1 MKKLMACLLL
11 VGIIFAGCA
20 NKNYSGDK
28 AETKTENNSIKQ
40 GTNDNVENT
49 GAKKKV
55 YICKVKSIDGEYVV
69 LTYSN
74 DIYKISSEDCSWL
87 NVGDTVDLTFSNDK
101 LQKLDDNN
109 YLVTEGYLSP
119 FKEVI
124 EK

>member
-1 MKKLMACLLL
+1 MACLLL
-11 VGIIFAGCA
+11 VGIIFTGCVD
-20 NKNYSGDK
+20 KNYSGDK
-28 AETKTENNSIKQ
+28 AETKTENNSTKQ

-49 GAKKKV
+49 GAKKNV
-55 YICKVKSIDGEYVV
+55 YMCKVESIDAEYVV
-69 LTYSN
+69 LTYRD
-74 DIYKISSEDCSWL
+74 DIYKISSEDCSWA

-119 FKEVI
+119 LKEVI

>member
-11 VGIIFAGCA
+11 VGIIFTGCVD
-20 NKNYSGDK
+20 KNYSGDK
-28 AETKTENNSIKQ
+28 AETKTENNSTKQ

-49 GAKKKV
+49 GAKKNV
-55 YICKVKSIDGEYVV
+55 YMCKVESIDAEYVV
-69 LTYSN
+69 LTYRD
-74 DIYKISSEDCSWL
+74 DIYKISSEDCSWA
-87 NVGDTVDLTFSNDK
+87 NVGDTVDLIFSNDK

-119 FKEVI
+119 LKEVI